1 MGRTPGLM
9 VRSFHL
15 AMNSRGPGDE
25 VVMTLKTEKNVV
37 LNSGLTFPSY
47 VTLGPLVNFP
57 VFLFSHL

>member
-1 MGRTPGLM
+1 M